1 MANITTTNATNNL
14 PWYPESVPLSQ
25 VPLHQG
31 WNVACFVIILLF
43 ILTVL
48 SLTALALLYEL
59 LDCGCF
65 AKEKTQQQQEQQEQQ
80 QEQQQLQMVESG
92 NCSNL
97 VTDISIESEPH
108 TEVV

>member
-1 MANITTTNATNNL
+1 MANITTTNTTNNL

-43 ILTVL
+43 ILTVI
-48 SLTALALLYEL
+48 SLAALALLYEL

-65 AKEKTQQQQEQQEQQ
+65 AKEKTQQQQQEQH

-92 NCSNL
+92 NCGNL
-97 VTDISIESEPH
+97 VTDISSESEPN

>member
-48 SLTALALLYEL
+48 SLAGLALLYEL

-65 AKEKTQQQQEQQEQQ
+65 AKEKTQQQQQEQQ
-80 QEQQQLQMVESG
+80 QEQQLQMVESG

-97 VTDISIESEPH
+97 VTDISNESEAH

>member
-65 AKEKTQQQQEQQEQQ
+65 AKEKTVKSEERG
-80 QEQQQLQMVESG
+80 LKSKFDLCWCTMH
-92 NCSNL
+92 
-97 VTDISIESEPH
+97 ISMH
-108 TEVV
+108 TFCGKE